1 MFKLVWGQRTWAELM
16 PAILAL
22 GATLTSGKAAASENA
37 WRSELEYSN
46 LSNGYSNCTY
56 QDNGNGTSTVGVTIS
71 YKSAWGHLGRGN
83 QPFRSRG
90 ILVYTYDKNGN
101 LQPSST
107 FAQDVYMDGVRH
119 SGRSSSRSYGVYYN
133 IAIRAYSSWHVTNAQ
148 TVRVTVVLDNRF
160 LTQWPAIGVR
170 AGNVSKVND
179 IAEIT
184 GLAYIGTS
192 SSSGNCNVITEPEI
206 PPPPDPKIAMT
217 TPDWNLGELPP
228 GVPTEKPFSGAA
240 EQLCF
245 AYDGPRMAG
254 FRYAINAANQNGL
267 SGNGLYQLKHLT
279 SPSDTVPYRVVL
291 QNPLSNTKVDLPN
304 NRNVVSSL
312 GNSGRECFDPTF
324 YAETPAAAK
333 EGDYSDVLTFTVVA
347 QP

>member
-1 MFKLVWGQRTWAELM
+1 MFKLVCGQRTWAKLM

-22 GATLTSGKAAASENA
+22 SAVLTSGETAAGENA
-37 WRSELEYSN
+37 WGSELEYSN

-90 ILVYTYDKNGN
+90 VLLYTYDKNGN
-101 LQPSST
+101 LQPSSV

-119 SGRSSSRSYGVYYN
+119 SGRSINRSYGVYYN
-133 IAIRAYSSWHVTNAQ
+133 IAIRAYASWHVTNAQ

-192 SSSGNCNVITEPEI
+192 SPSSNCKVITEPEI
-206 PPPPDPKIAMT
+206 LPPPDPKIAMAA
-217 TPDWNLGELPP
+217 PDWNFGELAQ
-228 GVPTEKPFSGAA
+228 GATTKRQLGGTA

-245 AYDGPRMAG
+245 TYDVQWTGL
-254 FRYAINAANQNGL
+254 RYAISASNQNGL
-267 SGNGLYQLKHLT
+267 SGNGSYQLKHLT
-279 SPSDTVPYRVVL
+279 SPSDTIPYRL
-291 QNPLSNTKVDLPN
+291 MLKNTATNAEVELPN
-304 NRNVVSSL
+304 TRNMISAL

-324 YAETPAAAK
+324 SAETPATAK

-347 QP
+347 RP